1 MTKARDLADL
11 LDASGNIIAQG
22 TIDGRDIASDGSK
35 LDGIET
41 GATGDQTHSEIRS
54 LIVAGVD
61 TNVFTDADHTKLDG
75 IEANATADQTAS
87 EIKTSYEGN
96 SNTNAFTDAEQ
107 SKLSGV
113 EAGATADQTA
123 SEIRA
128 LVESATDSNVFTDA
142 DHTKLNGIEANATA
156 DQTPAQIKAAYENN
170 ANTNEF
176 SDAEQS
182 KLAGIEAGATG
193 DQTASEIR
201 TLVEAATDSNVFT
214 DADHSK
220 LNAVEANAKDDQTI
234 TAGSG
239 LTGGGTGDVTLNHA
253 DTSSVS
259 NANNSGNTFIQD
271 INFDGFGHVTSVG
284 TGTVSVG
291 NGTLTVQGTGALGGS
306 GTFTANQSGNS
317 TISISHDDT
326 SSQGS
331 VNNSGA
337 TVVQDVT
344 LDGYGHVTG
353 LGSHTLTLAN
363 LGYTGATNA
372 NYITNNNQLTNG
384 NNFVTS
390 SSFKTVGGLTIIGS
404 GDIPTGVSP
413 PNWTPTTTPDITY
426 TSSATWS
433 RPSSPPTWII
443 VLMVGGGGYSSYYP
457 GYGWGQ
463 AGTGGAAV
471 AFSGYGSLFP
481 TSLSFVVGAGG
492 QGESAT
498 NTRVDAGAT
507 YTTVNGTYMEAK
519 AGQSIGFS
527 SSDSYRFDVANTGGG
542 MGVPFGGTP
551 GRYWSSLNTDSGQGG
566 GDVQRPEN
574 NAVVGGGG
582 GGGRGVNTAGGLS
595 TYSGNGGDGR
605 SDNTTPSNG
614 ATHGG
619 GAGASNGGYA
629 DGGVGSV
636 RIWYVNQG
644 IIVVTKIF
652 YNSENGQPAVVD
664 DDANISDWPAF
675 QETPLPKVVTEE
687 DIRFLRGLAL
697 ETSDWM
703 ALQDRTMT
711 QAERDYRQEL
721 RDLTTTTAF
730 VEGRFNDIL
739 IPPPPAS

>member
-22 TIDGRDIASDGSK
+22 TIDGRDLASDGSK
-35 LDGIET
+35 LDSIEH
-41 GATGDQTHSEIRS
+41 GATGDQDHSEIRA
-54 LIVAGVD
+54 LIEVGVD

-75 IEANATADQTAS
+75 IEAN
-87 EIKTSYEGN
+87 
-96 SNTNAFTDAEQ
+96 
-107 SKLSGV
+107 
-113 EAGATADQTA
+113 ATADQTA

-142 DHTKLNGIEANATA
+142 DHTKLNAIESGATA
-156 DQTPAQIKAAYENN
+156 DQTKADIDALNIDADTLDGQHGSYYTGYTDTAV
-170 ANTNEF
+170 ANLVDSAPGTLDTLNELAVALGDDPNFATTVTN
-176 SDAEQS
+176 SIAT
-182 KLAGIEAGATG
+182 KLPLDGGTMTGAITFVAGQTFDGRDVSVDGTKLDGIEAGATG

-201 TLVEAATDSNVFT
+201 SLVEAATDSNVFT

-220 LNAVEANAKDDQTI
+220 LNAIEANAKDDQTI

-372 NYITNNNQLTNG
+372 NYITNTNQLTNG
-384 NNFVTS
+384 SNFVTS
-390 SSFKTVGGLTIIGS
+390 SGFKTVGGLNIIGS
-404 GDIPTGVSP
+404 GDIPTGISP
-413 PNWTPTTTPDITY
+413 PNWSPTTTPDITY

-433 RPSSPPTWII
+433 RPANPPTWII
-443 VLMVGGGGYSSYYP
+443 VLMVGGGGYSSFYP
-457 GYGWGQ
+457 GFGWGQ
-463 AGTGGAAV
+463 AGSGGAAN
-471 AFSGYGSLFP
+471 AFAGLGSLFP

-492 QGESAT
+492 IGGSAQT
-498 NTRVDAGAT
+498 TRVDAGST
-507 YTTVNGTYMEAK
+507 YTTVNGTYLEAK

-527 SSDSYRFDVANTGGG
+527 SGSNFRFEVNGSGGG

-551 GRYWSSLNTDSGQGG
+551 GRYWASLNTDSGQGG
-566 GDVQRPEN
+566 GDIDRPEN

-582 GGGRGVNTAGGLS
+582 GGGMYGGAGGLS
-595 TYSGNGGDGR
+595 TFSGNGGDGKAD
-605 SDNTTPSNG
+605 STTPSNG

-619 GAGASNGGYA
+619 GAGASNGAGA
-629 DGGVGSV
+629 NGGVGSV
-636 RIWYVNQG
+636 RIWYVN
-644 IIVVTKIF
+644 
-652 YNSENGQPAVVD
+652 
-664 DDANISDWPAF
+664 
-675 QETPLPKVVTEE
+675 
-687 DIRFLRGLAL
+687 
-697 ETSDWM
+697 
-703 ALQDRTMT
+703 
-711 QAERDYRQEL
+711 
-721 RDLTTTTAF
+721 
-730 VEGRFNDIL
+730 
-739 IPPPPAS
+739 